1 MNNSGLRTTIADRL
15 VASWNR
21 FLFQS
26 CDPTVIPLLRIG
38 LGGLLM
44 IVAATWLR
52 DAELWFTDAGVLRSD
67 TVDRLSRFPHW
78 SILNLVPSTTLVVQ
92 ICLVTMFV
100 QAAMLTI
107 GFYGRYQAACLFV
120 WLVSF
125 QHRNPLLCD
134 GEDTLFR
141 LLAFTFVF
149 LPLDA
154 RMSIR
159 NWLAGLQRSTRS
171 ESCEIGPADCWAL
184 RVVQFQ
190 MAVIYASATWNKLHG
205 SSWHDGSAMLLVTQ
219 MTDHYGRM
227 GLPAFI
233 VENMLLMKMLT
244 WSVLVIE
251 GFLPIGLWF
260 RPTRR
265 IALLLGIALHL
276 GIEWTMHLF
285 LFEWVMILG
294 LLSFARSEDN
304 LISAIYRR
312 ISQNQSRAVGSDL
325 KNSSITPATFSRPDS
340 DGCVPS
346 GPKSSVV

>member
-1 MNNSGLRTTIADRL
+1 MNSSLSHTTIVERF
-15 VASWNR
+15 VARSHR
-21 FLFQS
+21 FLFES

-38 LGGLLM
+38 LGSLLM

-67 TVDRLSRFPHW
+67 TVDKLSRFPHW
-78 SILNLVPSTTLVVQ
+78 SLLSLLPSTALVAQ
-92 ICLVTMFV
+92 ICLVMMFV

-107 GFYGRYQAACLFV
+107 GFYGRFQAACLFL

-141 LLAFTFVF
+141 LLAFSFVF

-159 NWLAGLQRSTRS
+159 SRLAGFCRSMRS
-171 ESCEIGPADCWAL
+171 ASRVIGPADCWAL
-184 RVVQFQ
+184 RLVQFQ
-190 MAVIYASATWNKLHG
+190 MAVIYASATWNKLQG

-233 VENMLLMKMLT
+233 VENVLLMKMLT

-260 RPTRR
+260 RSTRR

-294 LLSFARSEDN
+294 LLSFARAEDN
-304 LISAIYRR
+304 LFAAVYRR
-312 ISQNQSRAVGSDL
+312 LSQNQSCAVGSDL

-346 GPKSSVV
+346 GPKSSAV